1 MRGNRTLKMLMILL
15 IIVMIPLTVRASES
29 NYKIVKSEVN
39 YIIYIENYE
48 DVEFLFAFSNDS
60 TIDVNDLDFTENWTD
75 TNESN
80 IACLDDG
87 FGIDFSQ
94 PVYMWVKDSAEN
106 YILSKVNLDFS
117 NAINLDEISELN
129 KLTER
134 IKVDTTQKDIEN
146 TNQDGVETKK
156 ETGKL
161 VITDS
166 DKKDYTYEFEMYEIL
181 DGNDAFKLLKSLN
194 NVNSMDDDISM
205 YQKICMYEELF
216 ENYNTVINNANLDT
230 VSNFEIKQPEDSK
243 TGDKYLVVL
252 SKKLNEEQKN
262 IDIQVLE
269 CSAKE
274 NKVVT
279 TESIPVKTTSMLPV
293 TGEQIGIYIFL
304 GIILLLIIFVVLR
317 IYFLVKKK
325 DESK

>member
-1 MRGNRTLKMLMILL
+1 
-15 IIVMIPLTVRASES
+15 
-29 NYKIVKSEVN
+29 
-39 YIIYIENYE
+39 
-48 DVEFLFAFSNDS
+48 
-60 TIDVNDLDFTENWTD
+60 
-75 TNESN
+75 
-80 IACLDDG
+80 
-87 FGIDFSQ
+87 
-94 PVYMWVKDSAEN
+94 
-106 YILSKVNLDFS
+106 
-117 NAINLDEISELN
+117 
-129 KLTER
+129 
-134 IKVDTTQKDIEN
+134 
-146 TNQDGVETKK
+146 
-156 ETGKL
+156 
-161 VITDS
+161 
-166 DKKDYTYEFEMYEIL
+166 MYEIL

-194 NVNSMDDDISM
+194 NVNSMDNDISM

-252 SKKLNEEQKN
+252 SKQLNGELKD
-262 IDIQVLE
+262 IDVQVLE
-269 CSAKE
+269 CNAKE

-279 TESIPVKTTSMLPV
+279 TESVPVKTTSMLPV

>member
-1 MRGNRTLKMLMILL
+1 MVLVYINPSLSVFLAIICLIVTCGIGYLL
-15 IIVMIPLTVRASES
+15 FLL
-29 NYKIVKSEVN
+29 VKREIKTYRDEVAN
-39 YIIYIENYE
+39 FI
-48 DVEFLFAFSNDS
+48 
-60 TIDVNDLDFTENWTD
+60 
-75 TNESN
+75 
-80 IACLDDG
+80 
-87 FGIDFSQ
+87 
-94 PVYMWVKDSAEN
+94 
-106 YILSKVNLDFS
+106 
-117 NAINLDEISELN
+117 
-129 KLTER
+129 
-134 IKVDTTQKDIEN
+134 
-146 TNQDGVETKK
+146 DGVETKK

-194 NVNSMDDDISM
+194 NVNSMDNDISM

-252 SKKLNEEQKN
+252 SKKSNGEQKN

-279 TESIPVKTTSMLPV
+279 TESIPVKTTSKLPV

-304 GIILLLIIFVVLR
+304 GIILLLIVFVVLR

-325 DESK
+325 DASK